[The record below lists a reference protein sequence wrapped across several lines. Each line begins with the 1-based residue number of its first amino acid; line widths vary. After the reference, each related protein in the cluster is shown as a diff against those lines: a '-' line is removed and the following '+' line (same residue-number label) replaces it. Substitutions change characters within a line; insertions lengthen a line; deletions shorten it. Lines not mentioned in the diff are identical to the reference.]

1 MAARQTARATSESS
15 MPPATGTDSLPFS
28 RLLLQSSTLHYPSTT
43 MTVPSAQILTA
54 ETIPAYLADRLNHL
68 KGVID
73 SVDSIQSV
81 EPILGGNVNYAFCIV
96 LDDGMKVFLKQ
107 APEFVAI
114 FGPDG
119 FPLTSERMQREMDV
133 YSEWQSLLSMGGET
147 AEMLPD
153 IYYFDSKLYLFLSLW
168 ILLLLM
174 IMMAWNGMER
184 VACTRTISI
193 SHLFLL
199 WPHIVRVKRKKHGS
213 HYGISGWISVIGS
226 CVGATCRRLS
236 SRGG

>member
-1 MAARQTARATSESS
+1 
-15 MPPATGTDSLPFS
+15 
-28 RLLLQSSTLHYPSTT
+28 

-153 IYYFDSKLYLFLSLW
+153 IYYFDSKLYLFLSFW
-168 ILLLLM
+168 ILLLLLL
-174 IMMAWNGMER
+174 MMAWNGM
-184 VACTRTISI
+184 CCL
-193 SHLFLL
+193 H
-199 WPHIVRVKRKKHGS
+199 S
-213 HYGISGWISVIGS
+213 HYQYISPLF
-226 CVGATCRRLS
+226 T
-236 SRGG
+236 